1 MSKDR
6 GRGVKNMK
14 RAKLMSVVLACAF
27 LMGGC
32 DMIDS
37 LFGPNDRGREEEDE
51 DDDEDEEETEETTD
65 ASALA
70 APDEP
75 RETKGPEPSQT
86 EVAETSETTAEP
98 VDTAYGQAYIETI
111 DDYLDSLEYSN
122 EDEIRYDLIYID
134 EDNIPELIIGV
145 PGYFIEGYTYSDGT
159 VYHVMDYW
167 PYGAM
172 GNAGYSYLPHQNVI
186 TNSNN
191 DLAGALI
198 WQSVWEIDDNFQIVS
213 KLDDELNIR
222 YFESE
227 PDEFYP
233 EDINNIEY
241 TDTPYYYYGTT
252 PLTQS
257 EYLSYIPEGDYKWIE
272 GVFDY
277 DTIVEALETGILPDR
292 PSVYYL
298 MVENCTWD
306 EAEQKA
312 QEMGGELAC
321 IDTEEELEI
330 LSSQVLESE
339 YTNIIFYV
347 GAIRNSAGNMV
358 WLDGNTIGDFVWFAG
373 EPSTTGATEDGRTV
387 DENYGA
393 VLYRTD
399 EESLRLMDVPNDMLD
414 AAPSYNNI
422 IGYIIEYVQ

>member
-1 MSKDR
+1 
-6 GRGVKNMK
+6 MK
-14 RAKLMSVVLACAF
+14 KVRLISALTACAF

-32 DMIDS
+32 SMIES
-37 LFGPNDRGREEEDE
+37 LLGPDDRGREEDDEDE
-51 DDDEDEEETEETTD
+51 DEDEDEEETEETTEP
-65 ASALA
+65 AALV
-70 APDEP
+70 APDEHGRDNTP
-75 RETKGPEPSQT
+75 ETDQTDSPEPS
-86 EVAETSETTAEP
+86 ETTVIE
-98 VDTAYGQAYIETI
+98 VDEDYGPAYIETI
-111 DDYLDSLEYSN
+111 NDYIDSSQVDPENL
-122 EDEIRYDLIYID
+122 RYDLIYID
-134 EDNIPELIIGV
+134 EDNIPELIIDY
-145 PGYFIEGYTYSDGT
+145 PGFFLEGYTYSDGT
-159 VYHVMDYW
+159 VHHIMDYW

-233 EDINNIEY
+233 EDFNNIEY
-241 TDTPYYYYGTT
+241 TDSPYYYYGTT
-252 PLTQS
+252 PITQS
-257 EYLSYIPEGDYKWIE
+257 EYLSYIPEGDYDWIG

-277 DTIVEALETGILPDR
+277 DTIIEALETGVMPDR

-306 EAEQKA
+306 EAQQKA
-312 QEMGGELAC
+312 EDLGGELAC
-321 IDTEEELEI
+321 IDTQEELETI
-330 LSSQVLESE
+330 SSLVLESE

-347 GAIRNSAGNMV
+347 GAIRNNAGNMV
-358 WLDGNTIGDFVWFAG
+358 WLDGNTIGDFVWFSG

-393 VLYRTD
+393 VLYRSD
-399 EESLRLMDVPNDMLD
+399 EQSLRLMDVPNDMLD